1 MPITYTVPH
10 VLLAPENPDGEIDFP
25 SNVSVESEGFVLIVL
40 DGVGRDYL
48 LDEHLMPEI
57 NTYRQRSAT
66 THITTGPLTLSATC
80 VSEMM
85 TGVPNAPINGLRNF
99 DLNHPGYNDPW
110 LLAANDPR
118 YRVGIV
124 GSYVMGN
131 LYGSFD
137 EIEFSNTFKGHSDY
151 YAGDAETSD
160 VAIEWLDDFR
170 FNVMA
175 IHFSGPDKVGH
186 TWGADSEEYKEKLS
200 HIDKEVSSLLGKI
213 PRNWSVV
220 LTADHGMTDM
230 GTHGSSEDITR
241 EVAAIVSGPNIIPG
255 ATSKNHQRDISALVP
270 LILGLPFP
278 NQLHGRIP
286 LELFDY
292 TEYEKELIEQWNW
305 EAAYNRQLFFH
316 EDESNFNLD
325 PNKTDWDSIS
335 EENEFSRP
343 VDVLISILTW
353 ILISFSAL
361 LVLGISR
368 KEITRDWKIFTV
380 FACCIAISL
389 TSHSMLKYSAMI
401 PRAIGGLCSVWLVGY
416 TLSNVSGVTS
426 DRKSII
432 VIDEFLHKPIVWCS
446 VFVLI
451 AVISWSI
458 LVAAVSTLLLYSI
471 LYSVNAALNTRPIFN
486 NSKHHYVPLIVA
498 LLCATYGSIRLWYT
512 LLPLFFILLGK
523 IFQSEFK
530 FKPQSDRLA
539 IISMVML
546 TFFAVFF
553 VHRRI
558 FGEHYIL
565 EAVEK
570 AWPRDIQSIVMPSVL
585 LIFGVI
591 LTVRILNENFQRSRI
606 VGLSFWLNYGL
617 IVSVSEN
624 SYIDIV
630 TLVLVLVM
638 YVLSMYHYVV
648 SPDLHKSANYGI
660 AGISMQMLLTWG
672 PWSAFASMLT
682 ISCSSRIWKI
692 LGYQANENQYQNN
705 RTILAMAVLPW
716 VVWILWWTLLG
727 QVNGVQTCFE
737 GICPHPRELDPGTII
752 VRGGYV
758 GARENPNLYWMI
770 LMVASPIV
778 ITSLMIMK
786 NLQNSGVNLYPY
798 IILQSLIV
806 LGCLSVISF
815 SPEYPR
821 LVFSLTWNITF
832 AMLQLT
838 IAIVVHCLKR
848 KSTSID
854 VKLSWKQSTVDV

>member
-1 MPITYTVPH
+1 
-10 VLLAPENPDGEIDFP
+10 
-25 SNVSVESEGFVLIVL
+25 
-40 DGVGRDYL
+40 
-48 LDEHLMPEI
+48 
-57 NTYRQRSAT
+57 
-66 THITTGPLTLSATC
+66 
-80 VSEMM
+80 
-85 TGVPNAPINGLRNF
+85 
-99 DLNHPGYNDPW
+99 
-110 LLAANDPR
+110 
-118 YRVGIV
+118 VGIV

-137 EIEFSNTFKGHSDY
+137 EIEFRNTFKGHSDY
-151 YAGDAETSD
+151 YAGDRETSD
-160 VAIEWLDDFR
+160 VAKEWLEDYR
-170 FNVMA
+170 YNVMA

-200 HIDKEVSSLLGKI
+200 LIDKEVSTLLDKI

-241 EVAAIVSGPNIIPG
+241 NVAAIVSGPNINAG
-255 ATSKNHQRDISALVP
+255 ALTNNHQRDISALVP

-292 TEYEKELIEQWNW
+292 SEDEKELIEQWNW
-305 EAAYNRQLFFH
+305 EAAYNRQLFFN
-316 EDESNFNLD
+316 EDESNFNLN
-325 PNKTDWDSIS
+325 PNKADWDSIS
-335 EENEFSRP
+335 GESEFSRP
-343 VDVLISILTW
+343 IDVFISILTW
-353 ILISFSAL
+353 FLISFCVI

-380 FACCIAISL
+380 FVGCIVISL
-389 TSHSMLKYSAMI
+389 TSHAMLKHSAMI
-401 PRAIGGLCSVWLVGY
+401 PRAVGGLCSVWLVGY
-416 TLSNVSGVTS
+416 ALSNVSSITS
-426 DRKSII
+426 DKKSKV
-432 VIDEFLHKPIVWCS
+432 VIDDLLHKPMLWCS
-446 VFVLI
+446 VSVLI

-458 LVAAVSTLLLYSI
+458 LVSVVSTLLLYSV
-471 LYSVNAALNTRPIFN
+471 LYSVNAAMNSRPIFN
-486 NSKHHYVPLIVA
+486 NGKHHYVPLIIA
-498 LLCATYGSIRLWYT
+498 IICATYGSIRLWYT

-530 FKPQSDRLA
+530 FNPQNDRLA
-539 IISMVML
+539 AISMAML

-558 FGEHYIL
+558 FGEHYLL

-570 AWPRDIQSIVMPSVL
+570 AWPRDIQTMIMPSVL
-585 LIFGVI
+585 LIFGAI
-591 LTVRILNENFQRSRI
+591 LTIRVSNETIQKSKI
-606 VGLSFWLNYGL
+606 VALAFWLNYGL
-617 IVSVSEN
+617 VVSVSEN
-624 SYIDIV
+624 SYVDIV
-630 TLVLVLVM
+630 TLFLVIVM
-638 YVLSMYHYVV
+638 YALSLYHYAV
-648 SPDLHKSANYGI
+648 SPDLHKSADYGI

-672 PWSAFASMLT
+672 PWSAFATMLT

-692 LGYQANENQYQNN
+692 VSYETNGNQYQNN
-705 RTILAMAVLPW
+705 RNILAMAVLPW

-770 LMVASPIV
+770 LMIASPIL

-786 NLQNSGVNLYPY
+786 NLQNSGVNLHPY
-798 IILQSLIV
+798 IILQSLII

-832 AMLQLT
+832 AMVQLT
-838 IAIVVHCLKR
+838 VAIVVHCLKR
-848 KSTSID
+848 NSTTMD
-854 VKLSWKQSTVDV
+854 VKLSWEQSTVDV